1 MELNCLKQKRRLRR
15 KRRIRKKIFGTAERP
30 RMSVFRSHKNIYVQ
44 LVDDLSGTTICE
56 ANTRNVALRESI
68 SYGGNQEAA
77 RLIGQEIAQRA
88 KAKGVARVLF
98 DRNGYRFH
106 GRLKALADAFQKEGI
121 KF

>member
-1 MELNCLKQKRRLRR
+1 MELNCLKHKRRLRR
-15 KRRIRKKIFGTAERP
+15 KMRIRKRIFGTADRP

-44 LVDDLSGTTICE
+44 LIDDLSGTTICE
-56 ANTRNVALRESI
+56 ANTRNVALQKSI
-68 SYGGNQEAA
+68 SYGGNQNAA

-88 KAKGVARVLF
+88 KAKGVSRVLF

>member
-15 KRRIRKKIFGTAERP
+15 KRRIRKRIFGTADRP
-30 RMSVFRSHKNIYVQ
+30 RMSVFRSHRNIYVQ
-44 LVDDLSGTTICE
+44 LIDDLSGTTICE
-56 ANTRNVALRESI
+56 ANTRNVALQKSI
-68 SYGGNQEAA
+68 NYGGNQDAA

-88 KAKGVARVLF
+88 KAKGVARVRF

-106 GRLKALADAFQKEGI
+106 GRLKALADAVQKEGI